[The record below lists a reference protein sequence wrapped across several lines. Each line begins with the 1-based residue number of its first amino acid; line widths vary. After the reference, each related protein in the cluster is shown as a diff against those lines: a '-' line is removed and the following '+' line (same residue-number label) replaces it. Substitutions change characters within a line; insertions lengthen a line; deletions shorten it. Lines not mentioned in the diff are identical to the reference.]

1 MLPSGA
7 GPDGGVHP
15 EDGRDQQVAFKLGNI
30 PQFVQQVR
38 AETAK
43 VVWPSG
49 RQTMMTAV
57 MVVIM
62 TTLLGV
68 FFFGIDSL
76 FSAIVKTLLNLAA

>member
-1 MLPSGA
+1 MKHPSGA

-15 EDGRDQQVAFKLGNI
+15 EDGQDTVAMKIGDI

-43 VVWPSG
+43 VVWPTS
-49 RQTMMTAV
+49 RETMMTSL
-57 MVVIM
+57 MVIIM
-62 TTLLGV
+62 TAMLGI

-76 FSAIVKTLLNLAA
+76 FSAIVHSLLTFAR